1 MPQHKSSDYKL
12 SAVKYFLTN
21 DASQL
26 KVCRIF
32 ECSPRSLMRWVNKYE
47 KHKNIKRDE
56 KVPIAYKVKQMHVKF
71 ILNELNKNKT
81 ITTNDLLINLQ
92 KKFPNLSLSQVHVSR
107 IIKDNNISLKNTKLR
122 HVPITRFGKSIDVNQ
137 MLKTF
142 YEKVNRYNLND
153 IICIDETSINALQVR
168 KQCYSKV
175 GKKCVIQTDS
185 QEVFKKYTAIFAIS
199 TYGVIG
205 FELYEKGGIDSQ
217 RLTTFINKYLS
228 KYKNKL
234 IVLDNASSH
243 RNENVKQ
250 LISKHNE
257 LLHSVPYQH
266 FTNTIEQFF
275 SVLKSKLH
283 KMSGMSHSKLK
294 RNIGEAIK
302 LIPLEYYRKIFNGSY
317 KRKNYNNLERK
328 HRKIRHKNYL

>member
-1 MPQHKSSDYKL
+1 MPQHKSNDYKL
-12 SAVKYFLTN
+12 NAVKYFITN
-21 DASQL
+21 DVSQL
-26 KVCRIF
+26 ETCKIF
-32 ECSPRSLMRWVNKYE
+32 QCSPRSLMRWVNKYDTY
-47 KHKNIKRDE
+47 KTVARDTRIP
-56 KVPIAYKVKQMHVKF
+56 VAYKVKREHVKF
-71 ILNELNKNKT
+71 ILSELSKNKT
-81 ITTNDLLINLQ
+81 ITTNDLLIKLK

-122 HVPITRFGKSIDVNQ
+122 HVPITRFGKNIDINQ

-142 YEKVNRYNLND
+142 YEKINKYSLNN

-199 TYGVIG
+199 THGVIG

-217 RLTTFINKYLS
+217 RLTTFINKYLY

-243 RNENVKQ
+243 RNENVKK

-283 KMSGMSHSKLK
+283 KMSGVSHYKLK
-294 RNIGEAIK
+294 RNIKKAVE
-302 LIPLEYYRKIFNGSY
+302 LIPVEYYRKIFIGSY
-317 KRKNYNNLERK
+317 KRKNYENIEHK
-328 HRKIRHKNYL
+328 HRKLRHKNYL

>member
-1 MPQHKSSDYKL
+1 MPQHKSNDYKL

-56 KVPIAYKVKQMHVKF
+56 KVPIAYKVKQIHVKF

-142 YEKVNRYNLND
+142 YEKVNKYSLND

-175 GKKCVIQTDS
+175 GRKCVIQTDS

-199 TYGVIG
+199 THGVIG
-205 FELYEKGGIDSQ
+205 FELYEKGGIDTQ
-217 RLTTFINKYLS
+217 RLTTFINNHLS

-234 IVLDNASSH
+234 IILDNASSH

-275 SVLKSKLH
+275 SVLKSKLR
-283 KMSGMSHSKLK
+283 KMSGMSHSKLI

-302 LIPLEYYRKIFNGSY
+302 LIPAEYYRKIFIGSY
-317 KRKNYNNLERK
+317 RRKNYGNIEHK
-328 HRKIRHKNYL
+328 HRKLRHKNYL